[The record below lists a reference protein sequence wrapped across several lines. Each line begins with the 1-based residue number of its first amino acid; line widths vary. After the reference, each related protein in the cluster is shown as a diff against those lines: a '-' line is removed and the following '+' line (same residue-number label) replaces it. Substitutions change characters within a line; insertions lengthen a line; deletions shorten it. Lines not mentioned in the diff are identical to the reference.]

1 MIFQKSLSKV
11 AIFGLRFQIFQ
22 PKPHSSKHT
31 RTTTH
36 YFHVSNDFMG
46 REIEQPLDNQEK
58 FVFLG
63 GNIEIAK
70 ANFRRFQHPET
81 STWVKFYII
90 SERNVVLTFKKGS
103 LS

>member
-1 MIFQKSLSKV
+1 MISQKFLSTV
-11 AIFGLRFQIFQ
+11 AILGLRFQILQ
-22 PKPHSSKHT
+22 SKPHSGKYT
-31 RTTTH
+31 QTTTH

-58 FVFLG
+58 FVFGG

-70 ANFRRFQHPET
+70 ENFRRFQHPET

-90 SERNVVLTFKKGS
+90 SERNVVQTFKKGS